1 MYRPIGLNEWEKG
14 EISFQPKNISF
25 ISWWKFPLIAKVL
38 LLTDVEKGG
47 RALLEFFVFGE
58 FVLVFEINYLK
69 SSFINKFH
77 PLCRLSNLQK
87 LPINSIIAAVQI
99 LAQ

>member
-1 MYRPIGLNEWEKG
+1 MNGKREKFIFSLRKYIIDFMVK
-14 EISFQPKNISF
+14 ISFDRQSTT
-25 ISWWKFPLIAKVL
+25 
-38 LLTDVEKGG
+38 TDVEKGG
-47 RALLEFFVFGE
+47 GALLDFFVFGE

-99 LAQ
+99 LA